1 MDEEEVLRYGLI
13 YSGFDNTRQKG
24 VKRRTNVKRFISCYG
39 VAPKAVAALIKDL
52 PLKEIEPK
60 KLFLTLNYMKTYETE
75 TVLSGWWNES
85 KTTVRNSIKTYLQA
99 IQSLKEKKVSLLDIS
114 SAPSFSFP

>member
-13 YSGFDNTRQKG
+13 YSGFDDTQQKG
-24 VKRRTNVKRFISCYG
+24 FKRRTNVKRFISCYG
-39 VAPKAVAALIKDL
+39 VAPKAVAALIKV

-60 KLFLTLNYMKTYETE
+60 KLFLTLNYMKTYKTE

-99 IQSLKEKKVSLLDIS
+99 IQSLKEKSEF
-114 SAPSFSFP
+114 A

>member
-13 YSGFDNTRQKG
+13 YSGFDDTRQKG

-52 PLKEIEPK
+52 PLKEIKPK
-60 KLFLTLNYMKTYETE
+60 NCF
-75 TVLSGWWNES
+75 
-85 KTTVRNSIKTYLQA
+85 
-99 IQSLKEKKVSLLDIS
+99 
-114 SAPSFSFP
+114 